1 MPLTEVNPVKPFLL
15 ITDLDNT
22 LVGDDAAL
30 AELNQQLGPLR
41 QQGCKLVYS
50 TGRSRVSYQ
59 RLTTQKTMLQP
70 DLLVC
75 AVGTEVYQG
84 DSDLPDATWSA
95 KLTPGWDRETAI
107 ACASQFAD
115 LVPQADSEQRP
126 FKISYLLTELAAVE
140 VMPQLEA
147 LLHDRGLETQ
157 VIYSG
162 GKDLDILPRQANK
175 GSAMTFVRQL
185 LEFDP
190 STTIACGDSGND
202 LALFVDR
209 PELGIIVGN
218 ALPEL
223 LDWYESSPPDDR
235 RYLAQAHCA
244 GGILEG
250 LRHFGFL

>member
-1 MPLTEVNPVKPFLL
+1 MKPFLL

-30 AELNQQLGPLR
+30 AVLNQELIQRR

-59 RLTTQKTMLQP
+59 HLTTQQSLLPP

-84 DSDLPDATWSA
+84 DSDRPDATWSA
-95 KLTPGWDRETAI
+95 KLAPGWDRQIAI
-107 ACASQFAD
+107 ACATQFAD
-115 LVPQADSEQRP
+115 LVPQATSEQRP
-126 FKISYLLTELAAVE
+126 FKVSYFLTEQAAGE
-140 VMPQLEA
+140 VVPQLQA
-147 LLHDRGLETQ
+147 LLHDRGLDTQ

-162 GKDLDILPRQANK
+162 GRDLDILPRQANK
-175 GSAMTFVRQL
+175 GSAMTYVRQL

-190 STTIACGDSGND
+190 SATIACGDSGND

-223 LDWYESSPPDDR
+223 LDWYQSHPPNDR
-235 RYLAQAHCA
+235 CYLAQAHCA

-250 LRHFGFL
+250 LRHFKFL

>member
-1 MPLTEVNPVKPFLL
+1 MKPFLL

-30 AELNQQLGPLR
+30 AALNQALIQR
-41 QQGCKLVYS
+41 RHQGCKVVYS
-50 TGRSRVSYQ
+50 TGRSRASYQ
-59 RLTTQKTMLQP
+59 HLTTQQSLLPP

-84 DSDLPDATWSA
+84 DSETPNATWSA
-95 KLTPGWDRETAI
+95 ALAPGWDREIAI
-107 ACASQFAD
+107 ACAAQFAD
-115 LVPQADSEQRP
+115 LVPQAASEQRP
-126 FKISYLLTELAAVE
+126 FKASYFLTEQAAGE
-140 VMPQLEA
+140 VVPQLQA
-147 LLHDRGLETQ
+147 LLYDRGLETQ

-185 LEFDP
+185 LGFDP
-190 STTIACGDSGND
+190 SATIACGDSGND

-223 LDWYESSPPDDR
+223 LDWYQSQPPNDQC
-235 RYLAQAHCA
+235 YLAQAHCA

-250 LRHFGFL
+250 LRHFGVL